1 VVHDRARL
9 CKPLEVLNGQ
19 ITAPRTAH
27 QRGTNRA
34 RSSDDGEVA
43 ELEEGSMR
51 IDIIR
56 PVNSDRLWVTIILP
70 AGSLRL
76 LMPCADLAEAAGIE
90 EDEVA

>member
-1 VVHDRARL
+1 MKFDDRDRQAL
-9 CKPLEVLNGQ
+9 
-19 ITAPRTAH
+19 
-27 QRGTNRA
+27 RA
-34 RSSDDGEVA
+34 LGFTLSDDGEVA